1 MEICNGLCYGCNAC
15 FSACPL
21 EAIRMEADAK
31 GFFIPVVDEKKCIS
45 CGKCKNVCPANKEHN
60 NKVNIQHVYSA
71 WASDRQI
78 RQKSSSGGAFSLL
91 AEVILNNS
99 DESCVFGA
107 GFDKNW
113 KVVHKGIRHTDEIPK
128 IRGSKYVQSNI
139 GNTHKEVKKE
149 LDAEHE
155 VLFAGTPCQVAGLLS
170 YLDREYSNLYTVD
183 ILCHGVPSPGIFEK
197 YLDYIKRRNSNN
209 ITDINFRYKKPSW
222 SIFSMSI
229 SFSDHKAYIAS
240 KYKDPYLIGFLS
252 DLYLRDCCHAC
263 KYASSHRVGDITIAD
278 FWGYQSYEKESKNDQ
293 KGASMVAVNTDKGKL
308 LFDRIKTWGYWKEQ
322 TLEYAQKRN
331 PGFKKPYEKNKL
343 ADLFWNDYVNN
354 MAYDVLREKYCM
366 PVKVDL
372 KEHILRFIE
381 SYGHIA
387 PGWLILFVKKF
398 VKIDE

>member
-15 FSACPL
+15 FSACPV

-170 YLDREYSNLYTVD
+170 YLGREYSNL
-183 ILCHGVPSPGIFEK
+183 
-197 YLDYIKRRNSNN
+197 
-209 ITDINFRYKKPSW
+209 
-222 SIFSMSI
+222 
-229 SFSDHKAYIAS
+229 
-240 KYKDPYLIGFLS
+240 
-252 DLYLRDCCHAC
+252 
-263 KYASSHRVGDITIAD
+263 
-278 FWGYQSYEKESKNDQ
+278 
-293 KGASMVAVNTDKGKL
+293 
-308 LFDRIKTWGYWKEQ
+308 
-322 TLEYAQKRN
+322 
-331 PGFKKPYEKNKL
+331 
-343 ADLFWNDYVNN
+343 
-354 MAYDVLREKYCM
+354 
-366 PVKVDL
+366 
-372 KEHILRFIE
+372 
-381 SYGHIA
+381 
-387 PGWLILFVKKF
+387 
-398 VKIDE
+398 